1 MEPASRPLSPFLR
14 KLLNHAAL
22 SEADQAA
29 VLALPHNVR
38 RLESGTYILREG
50 DPPTHSCVVL
60 SGFAVRHKIV
70 ADGRRQILNVHVPG
84 DAVDLQNSLLRV
96 ADHNVQT
103 LTMASLALI
112 PREAIVELAF
122 SRPAVGKAL
131 WLETLIE
138 GSIAR
143 EWIANVGQR
152 DARSA
157 VGHLLCEFAYRL
169 DAVELGEACNYELPM
184 TQDQIGDAVGLTAVH
199 VNRTLKALEAEGL
212 IQRTRRSV
220 VIEDWK
226 RMAAASDFSTTYLHL
241 PGNAPRGRS
250 SPRPSPHLQS

>member
-1 MEPASRPLSPFLR
+1 MDPASATLSPFVR
-14 KLLNHAAL
+14 KLLSHAVL

-29 VLALPHNVR
+29 VLDLPNSTR
-38 RLESGTYILREG
+38 RLESGSYLVREG
-50 DPPTHSCVVL
+50 DAPTHSCVVL

-70 ADGRRQILNVHVPG
+70 GEGRRQILNVHVPG

-103 LTMASLALI
+103 LTSSTLAFI
-112 PREAIVELAF
+112 PREAVMELAF
-122 SRPAVGKAL
+122 SRPAVGRAL

-138 GSIAR
+138 GSISR

-152 DARSA
+152 DARSK

-184 TQDQIGDAVGLTAVH
+184 TQEQLADAVGLTSVH
-199 VNRTLKALEAEGL
+199 VNRTLKALEADGL
-212 IQRTRRSV
+212 IKRTRRSV
-220 VIEDWK
+220 LIEDWK
-226 RMAAASDFSTTYLHL
+226 RMAAASDFSPVYLHL
-241 PGNAPRGRS
+241 PGSEPRRRT
-250 SPRPSPHLQS
+250 SPQP